1 MAEFGDMERAEAPSV
16 ADLGQTSS
24 LPLWSL
30 AKVERHRVE
39 ERERGIV
46 WS

>member
-1 MAEFGDMERAEAPSV
+1 MAEFGDLERAEAPSV
-16 ADLGQTSS
+16 AGLGRASS

-30 AKVERHRVE
+30 AMEERLRVE
-39 ERERGIV
+39 ERERGFV